1 MSSQQIYTEHL
12 LVAGTLLGSEED
24 THDPVPEALTWEE
37 TEKKWI
43 ISDADKCYEQNKM
56 EQHDRA

>member
-1 MSSQQIYTEHL
+1 MSSQQIYVEHL

-37 TEKKWI
+37 TREEMNNFR
-43 ISDADKCYEQNKM
+43 C
-56 EQHDRA
+56 R